1 MSPGFVIKAVK
12 FTFAAV
18 GAIALGVALWFYV
31 STSSFVASAAR
42 SEGVVIDLE
51 RSRSSDSTTYKPVV
65 RFTAGDGV
73 ERTFVTSWSSN
84 PPAYSRGETVQVLY
98 PADQPDEARIEGFFS
113 LWGGVLI
120 AGGFGLVFFLVGA
133 GMIAYGLVSGNRK
146 RNLQANGQLILA
158 DFKGV
163 ERNEG
168 YSVNGRHPWRIMC
181 QWQDPATSKVHVF
194 ASDNFWFDP
203 ADYVTQKQLN
213 VRIDP
218 KNPKRHWVDTGFLP
232 EMA

>member
-1 MSPGFVIKAVK
+1 MSPGFALKFIKIS
-12 FTFAAV
+12 FTVV
-18 GAIALGVALWFYV
+18 GAAALAVALWFYV

-51 RSRSSDSTTYKPVV
+51 RSRSSDSTSYKPVV
-65 RFTAGDGV
+65 RFTAADGV

-98 PADQPDEARIEGFFS
+98 PADQPDAARIEGFFS

-120 AGGFGLVFFLVGA
+120 AGGLGSVFFLIG
-133 GMIAYGLVSGNRK
+133 GGIIAYGLFFGARK
-146 RNLQANGQLILA
+146 RSLQANGQLILA

-163 ERNEG
+163 ERNGSIEI
-168 YSVNGRHPWRIMC
+168 NGTHPWRIMC

-194 ASDNFWFDP
+194 ASDNVWFDP
-203 ADYVTQKQLN
+203 TDYVTQKQLN

>member
-1 MSPGFVIKAVK
+1 MSPGFVLKFIKIS
-12 FTFAAV
+12 FTVV
-18 GAIALGVALWFYV
+18 GAVALATALWFYLT
-31 STSSFVASAAR
+31 TSSFVASAAR

-65 RFTAGDGV
+65 RFTAADGQ

-84 PPAYSRGETVQVLY
+84 PPAYSRGEKVQVLY
-98 PADQPDEARIEGFFS
+98 PGDRPEEARIEGFFS
-113 LWGGVLI
+113 LWGGVVI
-120 AGGFGLVFFLVGA
+120 AGGLGSVFFLIG
-133 GMIAYGLVSGNRK
+133 GGIIAYGLFFAARK
-146 RNLQANGQLILA
+146 RSLQVNGQLILA

-163 ERNEG
+163 ERNGSIEI
-168 YSVNGRHPWRIMC
+168 NGSHPWRIMC

-203 ADYVTQKQLN
+203 TDYVTQKQLN